1 DVREEAGTE
10 EVLCPRE
17 LLQGS
22 RVVTGGGFEVGGHRI
37 PTESVLRQG
46 RRRTQVLRG
55 SQMRGSRS
63 ELAQLPEDSCEP
75 DMEIGLAR
83 QRRCGVLLSDP
94 EVMLEERAGP
104 VRATEPDEHGADG
117 DGGRQ
122 GAGDVP
128 CRLESC

>member
-1 DVREEAGTE
+1 
-10 EVLCPRE
+10 
-17 LLQGS
+17 
-22 RVVTGGGFEVGGHRI
+22 
-37 PTESVLRQG
+37 
-46 RRRTQVLRG
+46 
-55 SQMRGSRS
+55 MRGSRS

-122 GAGDVP
+122 GVGDVP
-128 CRLESC
+128 CRLESCAGLVESRSGVAQLAAEPVGEPEEAGR